1 MNRIRP
7 RAVTE
12 RPAQNMDVVRERKR
26 GIPKYAY
33 TIVGVAVL
41 VAVAVWALGSLTRT
55 HAGTMVDKSTLVTDV
70 AQRGTLLRAV
80 SAQGAFAPERVRVA
94 SATQAGVVNQI
105 FVKAGSRVEP
115 GTIIAQMQNPALD
128 AQVTDARSALQVA
141 QANLASARQ
150 QAQAAVLTQQT
161 AVSDAQAQME
171 ANVLQAHSLYSL
183 HNKGLV
189 ADVAYQQAQIQ
200 AKRSSND
207 LRASR
212 AQVGVTAA
220 DTQAKV
226 AAAQAQVDQ
235 AAAQLVADEAQVSA
249 LAVRAATSG
258 IVQSVDV
265 DPGMSI
271 AQNTTIA
278 RIADTRDL
286 KAVLQVAESDVHA
299 VVPGMPVRIDTGDG
313 IVNGHV
319 ARIAPSAQNGT
330 VAVDVTFA
338 RALPPGARPD
348 ANVDGT
354 IEISSIP
361 NAISIA
367 RPAGASDDSTIDV
380 FKVVD
385 NGTRAVRVRLHLG
398 KGSNDRIQV
407 LSGLVPADTVIVS
420 DMSNYQDQTELRLR

>member
-1 MNRIRP
+1 
-7 RAVTE
+7 
-12 RPAQNMDVVRERKR
+12 MDVVRERKR

-33 TIVGVAVL
+33 TLVGVLVLAGL
-41 VAVAVWALGSLTRT
+41 VAWALTSLTRT
-55 HAGTMVDKSTLVTDV
+55 HAGTVVDKSTLVTDM
-70 AQRGTLLRAV
+70 ARRGTLVRSV

-105 FVKAGSRVEP
+105 FVKAGSRVGP
-115 GTIIAQMQNPALD
+115 GTIIAQMENPALD
-128 AQVTDARSALQVA
+128 AQVTDARSAVQVA

-171 ANVLQAHSLYSL
+171 ANVLQARSLNEL
-183 HNKGLV
+183 HRKGLV
-189 ADVAYQQAQIQ
+189 ADMQYQQAVIQ
-200 AKRSSND
+200 AKKSTND
-207 LRASR
+207 VRASR

-226 AAAQAQVDQ
+226 AAAQAQLDQ
-235 AAAQLVADEAQVSA
+235 AQAQLIADEAQVNA
-249 LAVRAATSG
+249 LTVRAATSG

-265 DPGMSI
+265 DPGMSV

-299 VVPGMPVRIDTGDG
+299 VVPGMSVRIDTGNG
-313 IVNGHV
+313 IVTGRV

-338 RALPPGARPD
+338 RSLPPGARPD

-354 IEISSIP
+354 IEIATIP
-361 NAISIA
+361 DAISIA
-367 RPAGASDDSTIDV
+367 RPAGASDGSTIDV
-380 FKVVD
+380 FKIVD
-385 NGTRAVRVRLHLG
+385 GGTRAVRVRVRLG
-398 KGSNDRIQV
+398 QGSNDRVQV
-407 LSGLVPADTVIVS
+407 VSGLAPGDTVIVS
-420 DMSNYQDQTELRLR
+420 DMSTYQDATELRLQ